1 VALHLDPE
9 KSCCKNIEGV
19 RVDTGSCERTCPCE
33 GCCDFNCCDELDYF
47 MHVAY
52 AEAYSN
58 SPSGVHHY
66 GSYEAFF
73 NDWYE
78 EFYTWWNPLAKPVL

>member
-1 VALHLDPE
+1 
-9 KSCCKNIEGV
+9 
-19 RVDTGSCERTCPCE
+19 
-33 GCCDFNCCDELDYF
+33 